1 MTWTTPSDSKPVGL
15 LVWVRQF
22 GIFIGVG
29 LVCAAV
35 DVGFMYWLIS
45 AGVSPWVSASWG
57 FAIGLL
63 LNFLLHSR
71 MTFKASASWERL
83 GRFLVVV
90 GLNYLLT
97 LGFVGM
103 STWWMES
110 PLTGKLISLPLVAIN
125 GFLLSRFWIF
135 K

>member
-1 MTWTTPSDSKPVGL
+1 MTSAIQADSKPAGWVA
-15 LVWVRQF
+15 WVRQF
-22 GIFIGVG
+22 GVFIAVG

-45 AGVSPWVSASWG
+45 EKLSPLVSASWG
-57 FAIGLL
+57 FALGLC
-63 LNFLLHSR
+63 LNYLLHSR
-71 MTFKASASWERL
+71 MTFKTSASWGRL

-97 LGFVGM
+97 LGCVGM

-110 PLTGKLISLPLVAIN
+110 PLTGKLVSLPLVAIN

>member
-1 MTWTTPSDSKPVGL
+1 MTSAIQADSKPAGLVG
-15 LVWVRQF
+15 WVRQF
-22 GIFIGVG
+22 GVFIGVG
-29 LVCAAV
+29 LVCATV
-35 DVGFMYWLIS
+35 DVGFMHWLIGT
-45 AGVSPWVSASWG
+45 GVSPLVSASWG

-71 MTFKASASWERL
+71 MTFKTSASWGRL

-97 LGFVGM
+97 LGCVGM

-110 PLTGKLISLPLVAIN
+110 PLTGKLVSLPLVAIN

>member
-1 MTWTTPSDSKPVGL
+1 MTSAIQPDSKSAGL
-15 LVWVRQF
+15 VVWVRQF
-22 GIFIGVG
+22 GVFMAVG

-35 DVGFMYWLIS
+35 DVGFMYWLIG
-45 AGVSPWVSASWG
+45 AGGGPLVSASWG

-71 MTFKASASWERL
+71 MTFKTSASWERL

-97 LGFVGM
+97 LGCVGM
-103 STWWMES
+103 STGWMES
-110 PLTGKLISLPLVAIN
+110 PLTGKLVSLPLVAIN